1 MLVKYF
7 ALDSKQQYPGRQAF
21 LLAQVPDG
29 FSQVIPLS
37 DDTLTYRYYPGKGL
51 DSAAATMYISDDTQ
65 FLHPIFVGFESEEP
79 IDSSTGG
86 VDGIFAINTASSFG
100 PGKSCSKQLIT
111 VLIRL
116 LSIPQATWKF
126 SIKYEKFGNVDIY
139 TKRALL
145 LVTIVRSKTVAI
157 MIPLYLF
164 SFKKAFVLY
173 FRLLLGRKK
182 MDIWY
187 LDIEAAYFKANVDR
201 DLYLKV
207 SDGVKTKKQ

>member
-1 MLVKYF
+1 
-7 ALDSKQQYPGRQAF
+7 
-21 LLAQVPDG
+21 
-29 FSQVIPLS
+29 
-37 DDTLTYRYYPGKGL
+37 
-51 DSAAATMYISDDTQ
+51 MYISDDTQ

-116 LSIPQATWKF
+116 LSIPRTFKEAFCFCQAQQADWSYKINGTRRKVKRSRSVALLEATWKF